1 MMKRFSLLGAA
12 ALLALGAATAPQAQ
26 AQPKPTTLR
35 MVPHADL
42 KTLDPLF
49 NTAYITR
56 NHGYMV
62 FDTLFAQDSHGQ
74 PKPQMVQSW
83 TTSPDGKSWTF
94 TLRPG
99 LKFNDGTPVTAEDC
113 VASLQRW
120 AKKDTLG
127 QAMMAAGAELA
138 ATSADTF
145 TLTLKQPFG
154 LVLDALA
161 KPSGM
166 PPFILPKRLALTDPN
181 TQVTEMV
188 GSGPFLFKRDEWV
201 PGNKVVYVKNPA
213 YVPRAEPA
221 DGLAGGKV
229 AKVDRVEW
237 IYIPDGNTATAALMN
252 GEVDM
257 IEQTTPDFLPVLES
271 NPDITLSTSVAS
283 QGMVIVN
290 SLHPPFDKP
299 QARQALY
306 YLVNQKEMVSAI
318 GYPEKYRVDYCPTLY
333 ICGSPLATDAGAAPY
348 AKTDLARAKQL
359 LQEAGYQGEKVVL
372 LYPTDHISAPAV
384 MVMAQNMKKA
394 GINVDLQSMDW
405 ASLAARRLKKDPPA
419 QGGWNV
425 FLTWGGYYD
434 ASTPVTN
441 PWLSAACGNSLPG
454 WPCDKELDTL
464 RTSWIRET
472 DAGKRK
478 EIAAQLQARAYQT
491 VPYVMWGEF
500 KPVFAVR
507 GLKHTELIKNGI
519 PVMWNIEK
527 P

>member
-1 MMKRFSLLGAA
+1 MIRRFSLLGAA
-12 ALLALGAATAPQAQ
+12 ALLAMSAATGALAQ
-26 AQPKPTTLR
+26 TKTLR

-62 FDTLFAQDSHGQ
+62 FDTLFSQDSKGHV
-74 PKPQMVQSW
+74 KPQMVDTW
-83 TTSPDGKSWTF
+83 TSSEDGKTWTF

-113 VASLQRW
+113 IASLQRW

-138 ATSADTF
+138 ATGDNTF
-145 TLTLKQPFG
+145 TLTLKEPFG
-154 LVLDALA
+154 LVLDALS

-166 PPFILPKRLALTDPN
+166 PPFIMPKRLAMTDPN

-221 DGLAGGKV
+221 DGLAGGKNV
-229 AKVDRVEW
+229 KVDRVEW
-237 IYIPDGNTATAALMN
+237 LYIPDGNTATAALMN

-257 IEQTTPDFLPVLES
+257 IEQITPDFLPVVES

-290 SLHPPFDKP
+290 ALHPPFNNP
-299 QARQALY
+299 LARQALY
-306 YLVNQKEMVSAI
+306 HLVSQKEMLSAM
-318 GYPEKYRVDYCPTLY
+318 GYPEKYRVDYCATLY

-348 AKTDLARAKQL
+348 AKPDPARAKQL
-359 LQEAGYQGEKVVL
+359 LQEAGYKGEKVVL
-372 LYPTDHISAPAV
+372 LYPTDHLSAPAV
-384 MVMAQNMKKA
+384 MVLAQNMKKA
-394 GINVDLQSMDW
+394 GIKVDVQSMDW
-405 ASLAARRLKKDPPA
+405 ASLAGRRLKKDPPE
-419 QGGWNV
+419 QGGWNI

-464 RTSWIRET
+464 RTNWIRET
-472 DAGKRK
+472 DAAKRK
-478 EIAAQLQARAYQT
+478 EIAAQMQARAYQT